1 MTREL
6 WAGCSENKMER
17 PYVIC
22 HILTA
27 IDGKIDGEF
36 FAMPETLPALKKYG
50 EIRSF
55 YDCKATIYGTT
66 TVAEGYSDGIL
77 TEPPTCEI
85 VYPRE
90 DFIADKSAENY
101 IISLDPKGVLK
112 WSGGWLEKKNRPKAH
127 VVEVLTDGVAD
138 GYISYLR
145 GLGVSYIF
153 AGKDNIDC
161 GLLLKKLKAQ
171 LGLER
176 VMLAGGG
183 VTNQSFAAAGMIDE
197 LSLVIAPTADG
208 DSGSASLFE
217 TGGFSAPS
225 PKAYKLKAV
234 EQGEGDVL
242 WLRYLSI

>member
-1 MTREL
+1 
-6 WAGCSENKMER
+6 MER

-27 IDGKIDGEF
+27 LDGKIDGEF

-50 EIRSF
+50 EIRQF

-77 TEPPTCEI
+77 TEPPTCEK

-90 DFIADKSAENY
+90 DHIAEKSAENF
-101 IISLDPKGVLK
+101 IISLDPRGILR
-112 WSGGWLEKKNRPKAH
+112 WRGAYLEKKNRPKAH
-127 VVEVLTDGVAD
+127 VVEVLTDGIAD
-138 GYISYLR
+138 GYIGYLR

-153 AGKDNIDC
+153 AGKDTLNC
-161 GLLLKKLKAQ
+161 GLLLKKLKAL

-183 VTNQSFAAAGMIDE
+183 VTNQSFAAAGLIDE
-197 LSLVIAPTADG
+197 LSIVIAPTADG

-242 WLRYLSI
+242 WLRYAKK

>member
-1 MTREL
+1 
-6 WAGCSENKMER
+6 MER

-27 IDGKIDGEF
+27 LDGKIDGEF

-50 EIRSF
+50 EIRRI

-66 TVAEGYSDGIL
+66 TIAEGYSDGYLAEQMI
-77 TEPPTCEI
+77 CEK

-90 DFIADKSAENY
+90 DFIADNSAENY
-101 IISLDPKGVLK
+101 IISLDPRGVLK
-112 WSGGWLEKKNRPKAH
+112 WGGGYLEKKNRPKAH
-127 VVEVLTDGVAD
+127 IVEVLTDGVAD
-138 GYISYLR
+138 GYIGYLR

-153 AGKDNIDC
+153 AGNDAVDC
-161 GLLLKKLKAQ
+161 ELLLKKLNTL

-225 PKAYKLKAV
+225 PKAYKLKAA
-234 EQGEGDVL
+234 EQIENDTL
-242 WLRYLSI
+242 WIRYIKK

>member
-1 MTREL
+1 
-6 WAGCSENKMER
+6 MER

-27 IDGKIDGEF
+27 LDGKIDGEF

-50 EIRSF
+50 EIRQI
-55 YDCKATIYGTT
+55 YACKATIYGTT
-66 TVAEGYSDGIL
+66 TVAEGYSDGIF
-77 TEPPTCEI
+77 TEPPICEK

-90 DFIADKSAENY
+90 DFIADKNADNF
-101 IISLDPKGVLK
+101 IISLDPRGVLK
-112 WSGGWLEKKNRPKAH
+112 WGSAYLEKKNRPKSH
-127 VVEVLTDGVAD
+127 VVEVLTDGVTD
-138 GYISYLR
+138 GYIGYLR

-153 AGKDNIDC
+153 TGKDTVDC

-171 LGLER
+171 FGLEP

-183 VTNQSFAAAGMIDE
+183 VTNQSFAAAGLIDE
-197 LSLVIAPTADG
+197 LSIVIAPTADG

-225 PKAYKLKAV
+225 PKAYRLKAV

-242 WLRYLSI
+242 WLRYAKK

>member
-1 MTREL
+1 M
-6 WAGCSENKMER
+6 
-17 PYVIC
+17 
-22 HILTA
+22 LTA
-27 IDGKIDGEF
+27 LDGKIDGEF

-50 EIRSF
+50 EIRQF

-77 TEPPTCEI
+77 TEPPSCEK
-85 VYPRE
+85 VYPHE
-90 DFIADKSAENY
+90 DHIADKSAENY
-101 IISLDPKGVLK
+101 IISLDPKGILR
-112 WSGGWLEKKNRPKAH
+112 WSGAYLEKKNRPKSH
-127 VVEVLTDGVAD
+127 IIEVLTDGAAD
-138 GYISYLR
+138 GYIGYLR

-153 AGKDNIDC
+153 AGKDTVDC

-197 LSLVIAPTADG
+197 LSIVIAPTADG

-234 EQGEGDVL
+234 EQIEKDTL
-242 WLRYLSI
+242 WIRYIKK

>member
-1 MTREL
+1 
-6 WAGCSENKMER
+6 MER

-66 TVAEGYSDGIL
+66 TVAEGYSDGYLAEQMI
-77 TEPPTCEI
+77 CEK

-90 DFIADKSAENY
+90 DFIADKSAENF

-112 WSGGWLEKKNRPKAH
+112 WGGGWLEKKNRPKSH

-138 GYISYLR
+138 GYIGYLR
-145 GLGVSYIF
+145 ELGVSYIF
-153 AGKDNIDC
+153 AGKDTIDC
-161 GLLLKKLKAQ
+161 GLLLKKLKDL

-183 VTNQSFAAAGMIDE
+183 VTNQSFAAAGLIDE
-197 LSLVIAPTADG
+197 LSLVISPTADG
-208 DSGSASLFE
+208 DSGSASIFE

-242 WLRYLSI
+242 WLRYAKK

>member
-1 MTREL
+1 M
-6 WAGCSENKMER
+6 
-17 PYVIC
+17 
-22 HILTA
+22 LTA
-27 IDGKIDGEF
+27 LDGKIDGKF

-50 EIRSF
+50 EIRQI

-66 TVAEGYSDGIL
+66 TVAEGYSDGNL
-77 TEPPTCEI
+77 TEPPTCEK

-101 IISLDPKGVLK
+101 IISLDPRGVLK
-112 WSGGWLEKKNRPKAH
+112 WGSAYLEKKNRPKAH

-138 GYISYLR
+138 GYIGYLR

-153 AGKDNIDC
+153 AGNDTIDC

-171 LGLER
+171 FGLER

-183 VTNQSFAAAGMIDE
+183 VTNQSFAAAGLIDE
-197 LSLVIAPTADG
+197 LSLVISPTADG

-225 PKAYKLKAV
+225 PKAYRLKAV
-234 EQGEGDVL
+234 EQIEKDTL
-242 WLRYLSI
+242 WIRYIKK